1 MPITPLPTPAP
12 SRTQTPAAFSASV
25 DAMLGALPG
34 LVTQINATETLMDAD
49 AAAASASASAAAASQ
64 ASAQASATAA
74 AASAVSAQTTA
85 AAVGSVAGLPS
96 FTGAAGNVLRV
107 NPTANG
113 VLWATPTPVNLSY
126 QVFTASGTWTKPA
139 DRTFV
144 YVECI
149 GAGGSGSRSEFFGN
163 TRQCG
168 GAGGG
173 YADILLRA
181 SDLAGTVTV
190 TVGAGGVGVPV
201 GTTAAGNAGGASSF
215 GTHLTAPGGRG
226 GVVDSLVFNSS
237 AVRSSMSED
246 STTLGGWV
254 DGVALDGTGSGYG
267 SMRAGGN
274 TVRGGGGGGGSG
286 GANGNGGD
294 GGGGTSQLHGNGGAG
309 SYTQNV
315 KGGDGVAP
323 GGGGGGG
330 GGSGGSGSGA
340 RGEVRVWA
348 W

>member
-1 MPITPLPTPAP
+1 
-12 SRTQTPAAFSASV
+12 
-25 DAMLGALPG
+25 
-34 LVTQINATETLMDAD
+34 
-49 AAAASASASAAAASQ
+49 
-64 ASAQASATAA
+64 
-74 AASAVSAQTTA
+74 
-85 AAVGSVAGLPS
+85 
-96 FTGAAGNVLRV
+96 LRV
-107 NPTANG
+107 NSTANG

-149 GAGGSGSRSEFFGN
+149 GAGGSGSHWESFGN
-163 TRQCG
+163 FRQCG

-181 SDLAGTVTV
+181 SALAGTVTV
-190 TVGAGGVGVPV
+190 TVGAGGAGVPAN
-201 GTTAAGNAGGASSF
+201 TRASGNAGGASSF
-215 GTHLTAPGGRG
+215 GAHLTAPGGRG
-226 GVVDSLVFNSS
+226 GVGDSFVFNSS
-237 AVRSSMSED
+237 SVRGSLLETVAAL
-246 STTLGGWV
+246 STWI

-286 GANGNGGD
+286 GDGGNGGN
-294 GGGGTSQLHGNGGAG
+294 GLAGTSQLHGNGGAG
-309 SYTQNV
+309 GFTTGV
-315 KGGDGVAP
+315 KAGDGVAP

-330 GGSGGSGSGA
+330 GGNGGSGSGA